1 MRAQLIVG
9 AHAWSVENGVRH
21 KALPAGPAL
30 AANGGGKQVGEEPV
44 RLHAALHARA
54 HGVAVE
60 EVGQRVVVHA
70 PGAGAL
76 PRRLEGSRESKA
88 PGIKEQRALGPASA
102 PDWPAHQFHL
112 CYN

>member
-1 MRAQLIVG
+1 MDDFKVMEVRAPLVIG

-30 AANGGGKQVGEEPV
+30 VANGGGEQVGEEPV
-44 RLHAALHARA
+44 RLRAALHARA

-70 PGAGAL
+70 PGASAL
-76 PRRLEGSRESKA
+76 SRRLEGSREGKA
-88 PGIKEQRALGPASA
+88 PGVKE
-102 PDWPAHQFHL
+102 
-112 CYN
+112 

>member
-60 EVGQRVVVHA
+60 EVDQRVVVHV
-70 PGAGAL
+70 PGAGAQ
-76 PRRLEGSRESKA
+76 PRRLEGSRESEA
-88 PGIKEQRALGPASA
+88 PGIKE
-102 PDWPAHQFHL
+102 
-112 CYN
+112 